1 LQIGPIKRYW
11 VLARTSRKLL
21 RKSKYLL
28 SPIVQKGKTVKGMAI
43 VLLKRD
49 PSIRVVEALIT
60 PEEKEGE
67 HLVADKI
74 FGQYKTL
81 LLDLDGVIY
90 EGTNAIKDSVETI
103 SMFKKAGTQVG
114 YVTNNSS
121 RTEEA
126 IAEQLSGF
134 GIELSAADI
143 ISSAQAGAELLATM
157 VPKGSKVLVVGGEGL
172 RKSVRDAG
180 FEIVDSSEE
189 KPAAV
194 IQGFAPEVSWLDLAE
209 ASYAIQG
216 GAKWVATNQDW
227 TIPREKGIAPGN
239 GTLVSAVH
247 TAVGQLPIVA
257 GKPERAIFDTA
268 LRVFETDSAIYVGD
282 RLDTDVLGAN
292 GAGIGSALV
301 MTGVTTR
308 KELLAAKADSRPEYI
323 LGSMTELMD
332 SYKSPVKTKRGF
344 KLDDVEVE
352 LLGEKL
358 VVSFGDPRSLAALK
372 AACLT
377 IWESGK
383 PIHTLDVE
391 SALYE

>member
-1 LQIGPIKRYW
+1 
-11 VLARTSRKLL
+11 
-21 RKSKYLL
+21 
-28 SPIVQKGKTVKGMAI
+28 M
-43 VLLKRD
+43 
-49 PSIRVVEALIT
+49 
-60 PEEKEGE
+60 
-67 HLVADKI
+67 ADKI